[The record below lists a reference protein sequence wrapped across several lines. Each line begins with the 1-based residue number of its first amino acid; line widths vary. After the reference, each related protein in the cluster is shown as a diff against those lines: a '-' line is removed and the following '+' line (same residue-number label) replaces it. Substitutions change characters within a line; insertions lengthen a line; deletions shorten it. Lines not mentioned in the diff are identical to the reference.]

1 MPAALRAVPV
11 FLQPPHYPEPVY
23 SHLKGL
29 PAMLQMPSD
38 MWCLPDYNR
47 FVPDYTVHSDLRA
60 AAGTA
65 EESPSCMYK
74 VRPDIYSG
82 FPPVSL
88 PLPGLLP
95 ELPAAVPEPGLL
107 PVRTPELP
115 LHAVPLL
122 QPLRSVISETRHKP
136 FYPLFSS
143 QAPEHS
149 FWHPSASSLLCQI
162 YFLYP
167 LYHTLLISDSIL
179 LSDYLSPDPL
189 Y

>member
-1 MPAALRAVPV
+1 
-11 FLQPPHYPEPVY
+11 
-23 SHLKGL
+23 
-29 PAMLQMPSD
+29 

-95 ELPAAVPEPGLL
+95 ELPAAVPEPELL
-107 PVRTPELP
+107 PVRMPELP
-115 LHAVPLL
+115 LHAVPLSYGL
-122 QPLRSVISETRHKP
+122 IYNEKVRNGFEIWVRLPKKITESEER
-136 FYPLFSS
+136 
-143 QAPEHS
+143 
-149 FWHPSASSLLCQI
+149 
-162 YFLYP
+162 
-167 LYHTLLISDSIL
+167 
-179 LSDYLSPDPL
+179 
-189 Y
+189 

>member
-23 SHLKGL
+23 SHLQGL

-95 ELPAAVPEPGLL
+95 ELPAAVPEPELL
-107 PVRTPELP
+107 PVRMPELP

-122 QPLRSVISETRHKP
+122 LPLKSVISETRHKL

-167 LYHTLLISDSIL
+167 LYHTLLISDSVL
-179 LSDYLSPDPL
+179 LSGYLSPDPL

>member
-1 MPAALRAVPV
+1 
-11 FLQPPHYPEPVY
+11 
-23 SHLKGL
+23 
-29 PAMLQMPSD
+29 MLQMPSD

-47 FVPDYTVHSDLRA
+47 SVPDYTVHSDLRA

-95 ELPAAVPEPGLL
+95 ELPAAVPEPVLLPVPL

-115 LHAVPLL
+115 LHAV
-122 QPLRSVISETRHKP
+122 PLRSVISETRHKP

-149 FWHPSASSLLCQI
+149 FLHPSASFLLCQI
-162 YFLYP
+162 YFLYL
-167 LYHTLLISDSIL
+167 LYRTLLISDSVL
-179 LSDYLSPDPL
+179 LSGYLFPNPL

>member
-1 MPAALRAVPV
+1 MVSA
-11 FLQPPHYPEPVY
+11 
-23 SHLKGL
+23 
-29 PAMLQMPSD
+29 
-38 MWCLPDYNR
+38 DYNR

-95 ELPAAVPEPGLL
+95 ELPAAVPEPELL
-107 PVRTPELP
+107 PVRMPELP

-122 QPLRSVISETRHKP
+122 LPLKSVISETRHKL

-167 LYHTLLISDSIL
+167 LYHTLLISDSVL

>member
-1 MPAALRAVPV
+1 
-11 FLQPPHYPEPVY
+11 
-23 SHLKGL
+23 
-29 PAMLQMPSD
+29 

-95 ELPAAVPEPGLL
+95 ELPAAVPEPELL
-107 PVRTPELP
+107 PVRMPELP

-122 QPLRSVISETRHKP
+122 PLKSVISETRHKLI
-136 FYPLFSS
+136 YP
-143 QAPEHS
+143 
-149 FWHPSASSLLCQI
+149 
-162 YFLYP
+162 
-167 LYHTLLISDSIL
+167 
-179 LSDYLSPDPL
+179 
-189 Y
+189 

>member
-1 MPAALRAVPV
+1 
-11 FLQPPHYPEPVY
+11 
-23 SHLKGL
+23 
-29 PAMLQMPSD
+29 MLQMPSD

-47 FVPDYTVHSDLRA
+47 SVPDYTVHSDLRA

-95 ELPAAVPEPGLL
+95 ELPAAVPEPVLL
-107 PVRTPELP
+107 PVRLPELP

-122 QPLRSVISETRHKP
+122 QPLRSVISETKHRP

-162 YFLYP
+162 YFLYL

-179 LSDYLSPDPL
+179 LSGYLFPDPL

>member
-1 MPAALRAVPV
+1 
-11 FLQPPHYPEPVY
+11 
-23 SHLKGL
+23 
-29 PAMLQMPSD
+29 MLQMPSD

-82 FPPVSL
+82 FLPVFF
-88 PLPGLLP
+88 
-95 ELPAAVPEPGLL
+95 AVPEPELL
-107 PVRTPELP
+107 PVRMPELP

-122 QPLRSVISETRHKP
+122 LPLKSVISETRHKL

-167 LYHTLLISDSIL
+167 LYHTLLISDSVL

>member
-1 MPAALRAVPV
+1 M

-82 FPPVSL
+82 FSPVSL

-95 ELPAAVPEPGLL
+95 ELPAAVPEPELL
-107 PVRTPELP
+107 PVRMPELP

-122 QPLRSVISETRHKP
+122 LPLKSVISETRHKL

-149 FWHPSASSLLCQI
+149 FWHPSASYTNRNEKPLRHGFRRATSPGRGGPKRRSPVPGWASASL
-162 YFLYP
+162 
-167 LYHTLLISDSIL
+167 TA
-179 LSDYLSPDPL
+179 
-189 Y
+189 

>member
-1 MPAALRAVPV
+1 
-11 FLQPPHYPEPVY
+11 
-23 SHLKGL
+23 
-29 PAMLQMPSD
+29 MLQMPSD

-47 FVPDYTVHSDLRA
+47 SVPDYTVHSDLGA
-60 AAGTA
+60 AVGTV
-65 EESPSCMYK
+65 EESPFCMYK
-74 VRPDIYSG
+74 VQPDIYSG
-82 FPPVSL
+82 FLPVFL

-95 ELPAAVPEPGLL
+95 ELPAAAPEPGLL

-115 LHAVPLL
+115 LYAVLL
-122 QPLRSVISETRHKP
+122 KSVISETRHKL